1 MKAKLDKTNAM
12 RKLDAMKLSYRE
24 HTYTDTDAISG
35 VEVAAVLGQEPDK
48 VFKTLVTQ
56 GKSENYYV
64 FMVPVAEELDLKKA
78 AKAVG
83 EKSIEMIKSKDL
95 LPLTGY
101 VHGGCSPIG
110 MKKFFPTTIHETA
123 PLYDTIFS
131 AAAGLD
137 SRSSCRL
144 RTWKRSFAWSA
155 RILLRNSYA
164 LYDLHFS
171 SSILKSQQRL
181 AREEAGFVVHF
192 WYSFCAFR
200 CRMSWAASMKDFSF

>member
-56 GKSENYYV
+56 GKSKNYYV

-78 AKAVG
+78 ARAVG
-83 EKSIEMIKSKDL
+83 EKSVEMIKSKEL

-110 MKKFFPTTIHETA
+110 MKKFFRTTIHETA
-123 PLYDTIFS
+123 PLYDKIFFS
-131 AAAGLD
+131 GG
-137 SRSSCRL
+137 
-144 RTWKRSFAWSA
+144 
-155 RILLRNSYA
+155 RIGFQIELPFT
-164 LYDLHFS
+164 DLEKV
-171 SSILKSQQRL
+171 IRV
-181 AREEAGFVVHF
+181 E
-192 WYSFCAFR
+192 CADII
-200 CRMSWAASMKDFSF
+200 KE